1 MTLKSEEELNY
12 VLIADDNKDMC
23 DLLAYL
29 LGNAGYKTQQVQDGD
44 AVISLLTKCE
54 PSLLLLD
61 NIMPGTTGMEILAY
75 TNLYFPR
82 LPVIMI
88 TGNGGIFGAVSA
100 MKAGASDYLAKPFD
114 NARVLDLVNKFSNI
128 RNQLTSGGSTKCE
141 PQKTTSLRIANFM
154 GDSEEIRVMTR
165 NILLVAPTN
174 LSVIIQGE
182 SGTGKELVAK
192 NIHQA
197 SLRAAQAFT
206 PIDCGSISDALIEN
220 ELFGHEKGA
229 YTGADR
235 TYVGKI
241 ESSEGGT
248 LFLDEII
255 NMSLSAQA
263 KLLRVIQERV
273 IYRVGSTAPI
283 PVNIRILVASNE
295 NLLDAVVKGKFREDL
310 FYRLNEF
317 TIHITPLRYRP
328 ADMLF
333 LANRFKVEASIEMS
347 KSVPSLSN
355 LAINELQRYAWPGN
369 VRQLRSTMRR
379 ATLMAGSQIDVSDLD
394 FPADGNNNELVLK
407 QDGVQQITLNTASDC
422 IAYMATLAPENLSL
436 KSMKIMFSEEVI
448 KNTLKV
454 TNNNKSETA
463 RRLSIDYK
471 TLLLKI
477 KSFTTEE

>member
-1 MTLKSEEELNY
+1 MIVGRDLNY

-29 LGNAGYKTQQVQDGD
+29 LGKAGYETQEIQDGNE
-44 AVISLLTKCE
+44 VISVITKCE

-61 NIMPGTTGMEILAY
+61 NIMPGTTGMEILAH
-75 TNLYFPR
+75 TRLNFPQ

-88 TGNGGIFGAVSA
+88 TGNGGISGAVAA
-100 MKAGASDYLAKPFD
+100 MKAGASDYLPKPFE
-114 NARVLDLVNKFSNI
+114 NTHVLDLVNKFANI
-128 RNQLTSGGSTKCE
+128 RNQLMSDRYINCE
-141 PQKTTSLRIANFM
+141 PNNTTMHRIGNFM
-154 GDSEEIRVMTR
+154 GDSEDIRVMTR
-165 NILLVAPTN
+165 GILLVAPTN

-182 SGTGKELVAK
+182 SGVGKELVAK

-197 SLRAAQAFT
+197 SPRSDYAFT
-206 PIDCGSISDALIEN
+206 PIDCGSIPDALIEN

-229 YTGADR
+229 YTGADKS
-235 TYVGKI
+235 YVGKI
-241 ESSEGGT
+241 EDSDGGT

-273 IYRVGSTAPI
+273 IYRVGSTVAV

-295 NLLDAVVKGKFREDL
+295 DMLDAVIKGKFREDL

-317 TIHITPLRYRP
+317 TIRITSLRYRP
-328 ADMLF
+328 DDMLF
-333 LANRFKVEASIEMS
+333 LAKRFIVEASVEMS
-347 KSVPSLSN
+347 KSVPLLSDSARN
-355 LAINELQRYAWPGN
+355 KLQQYAWPGN

-379 ATLMAGSQIDVSDLD
+379 ATLMAESQIEVSDLD
-394 FPADGNNNELVLK
+394 LPEENNSKKLALK
-407 QDGVQQITLNTASDC
+407 QDDEHQLTLNTPFDW

-436 KSMKIMFSEEVI
+436 KNMKIMFSEEVI
-448 KNTLKV
+448 KNTLKI

-463 RRLSIDYK
+463 RRLSINYK

-477 KSFTTEE
+477 KHFTTED

>member
-1 MTLKSEEELNY
+1 MVGRELNY

-29 LGNAGYKTQQVQDGD
+29 LGKAGYDTQKVQDGNH
-44 AVISLLTKCE
+44 VVNLITKCE

-61 NIMPGTTGMEILAY
+61 NIMPGTTGMEILEY
-75 TNLYFPR
+75 TRFYFPQ

-88 TGNGGIFGAVSA
+88 TGNGSISGAVAA
-100 MKAGASDYLAKPFD
+100 MKAGASDFLTKPFD
-114 NARVLDLVNKFSNI
+114 NSHVLDLVNKFSNI
-128 RNQLTSGGSTKCE
+128 RTQLMSDRQMSCEANHVTSN
-141 PQKTTSLRIANFM
+141 RIASFM

-165 NILLVAPTN
+165 SILLVASTN

-182 SGTGKELVAK
+182 SGVGKELVAM

-197 SLRAAQAFT
+197 SPRNAHAFT
-206 PIDCGSISDALIEN
+206 PIDCGSIPDALIEN
-220 ELFGHEKGA
+220 ELFGHDKGA
-229 YTGADR
+229 YTGADKA
-235 TYVGKI
+235 YIGKI
-241 ESSEGGT
+241 EDSDGGT

-273 IYRVGSTAPI
+273 IYRVGSTVAI

-295 NLLDAVVKGKFREDL
+295 DLLDAVIKGKFREDL

-317 TIHITPLRYRP
+317 TIHITSLRYRP
-328 ADMLF
+328 DDMLF
-333 LANRFKVEASIEMS
+333 LARRFIMEASIEMS
-347 KSVPSLSN
+347 RSVPLLSN
-355 LAINELQRYAWPGN
+355 LARTEMQQYAWPGN

-379 ATLMAGSQIDVSDLD
+379 ATLLAESKIDASDLD
-394 FPADGNNNELVLK
+394 FPDDGNNKNLTLE
-407 QDGVQQITLNTASDC
+407 QDGVHQATINTPFDW
-422 IAYMATLAPENLSL
+422 IAYMATLAPENISL
-436 KSMKIMFSEEVI
+436 KSMKNKFSEEVI
-448 KNTLKV
+448 KNTLRV

-477 KSFTTEE
+477 KDFTSEE

>member
-1 MTLKSEEELNY
+1 MVEKELNY

-29 LGNAGYKTQQVQDGD
+29 LGKAGYETQQVQDGD

-75 TNLYFPR
+75 TSLDFPQ

-88 TGNGGIFGAVSA
+88 TGNGGIFGAVAA

-114 NARVLDLVNKFSNI
+114 NTRVLDLVNKSFNI
-128 RNQLTSGGSTKCE
+128 RKQLMGDRYINCE
-141 PQKTTSLRIANFM
+141 PSKVTSLRIATFM
-154 GDSEEIRVMTR
+154 GNSEEIQVMTQSM
-165 NILLVAPTN
+165 LVVAPTN

-182 SGTGKELVAK
+182 SGIGKELVAK
-192 NIHQA
+192 NIHLA
-197 SLRAAQAFT
+197 SQRSAHAFT
-206 PIDCGSISDALIEN
+206 PIDCGSISDALMEN

-229 YTGADR
+229 YTSADKA
-235 TYVGKI
+235 YVGKI
-241 ESSEGGT
+241 EGSDGGT

-273 IYRVGSTAPI
+273 IYRVGSTVAI

-295 NLLDAVVKGKFREDL
+295 DLLDAVIKGKFREDL

-317 TIHITPLRYRP
+317 TIRITSLRYRP

-333 LANRFKVEASIEMS
+333 LAKRFIVEASIEMG
-347 KSVPSLSN
+347 KSVPLLSN
-355 LAINELQRYAWPGN
+355 LASHELQQYAWPGN

-379 ATLMAGSQIDVSDLD
+379 ATLMAESQIDVSDLD
-394 FPADGNNNELVLK
+394 FPNDGNNKPLVLK
-407 QDGVQQITLNTASDC
+407 PEGAQQITLNTPL
-422 IAYMATLAPENLSL
+422 IVLPIWLPL
-436 KSMKIMFSEEVI
+436 RPKI
-448 KNTLKV
+448 
-454 TNNNKSETA
+454 
-463 RRLSIDYK
+463 YH
-471 TLLLKI
+471 
-477 KSFTTEE
+477 

>member
-1 MTLKSEEELNY
+1 MVEKELNY

-29 LGNAGYKTQQVQDGD
+29 LGKAGYETQQVQDGD

-75 TNLYFPR
+75 TSLHFPQ

-88 TGNGGIFGAVSA
+88 TGNGDIVGAVAA

-114 NARVLDLVNKFSNI
+114 NTRVLDLVKKFSNI
-128 RNQLTSGGSTKCE
+128 CHQLMSDRDTNCE
-141 PQKTTSLRIANFM
+141 PRSCTSLRVATFM
-154 GDSEEIRVMTR
+154 GGSDDIQAMTR
-165 NILLVAPTN
+165 NILVVAPTN

-182 SGTGKELVAK
+182 SGIGKELVAK

-197 SLRAAQAFT
+197 SPRSTHNFI

-229 YTGADR
+229 YTGADKA
-235 TYVGKI
+235 YVGKI
-241 ESSEGGT
+241 EGSDGGT
-248 LFLDEII
+248 LFLDEIV

-273 IYRVGSTAPI
+273 IYRVGSTVAI

-295 NLLDAVVKGKFREDL
+295 DLLDAVIKGKFREDL

-317 TIHITPLRYRP
+317 TIRITSLRYRP
-328 ADMLF
+328 ADILF
-333 LANRFKVEASIEMS
+333 LAKRFIVEASIEMA
-347 KSVPSLSN
+347 KSAPLLSN
-355 LAINELQRYAWPGN
+355 LAINELQQYAWPGN
-369 VRQLRSTMRR
+369 VRQLHSTMRR
-379 ATLMAGSQIDVSDLD
+379 ATLMAKGQIDVSDLD
-394 FPADGNNNELVLK
+394 FPTDGNNKQLPLK
-407 QDGVQQITLNTASDC
+407 QDGAQQITLNTPSDC

-436 KSMKIMFSEEVI
+436 KSMNIMFSEVVI
-448 KNTLKV
+448 KNTLKA

-477 KSFTTEE
+477 KNFTSEE

>member
-1 MTLKSEEELNY
+1 MVEKELNY

-29 LGNAGYKTQQVQDGD
+29 LGKAGYETQQVQDGD
-44 AVISLLTKCE
+44 AVISLLAKCE

-75 TNLYFPR
+75 TSLYFPQ

-88 TGNGGIFGAVSA
+88 TGNGGIFGAVAA

-128 RNQLTSGGSTKCE
+128 RNQLMSNGYMNCE
-141 PQKTTSLRIANFM
+141 PNNTTSLRIATFM

-165 NILLVAPTN
+165 SILLVAPTN

-182 SGTGKELVAK
+182 SGIGKELVAK

-197 SLRAAQAFT
+197 SLRRTEAFT

-229 YTGADR
+229 YTGADKA
-235 TYVGKI
+235 YVGKI
-241 ESSEGGT
+241 EGSDGGT

-273 IYRVGSTAPI
+273 IYRVGSTVPI

-295 NLLDAVVKGKFREDL
+295 DLLDAVIKGKFREDL

-317 TIHITPLRYRP
+317 TIRITSLRYRP

-333 LANRFKVEASIEMS
+333 LAKRFIVEASIEMS
-347 KSVPSLSN
+347 KSVPLLSN
-355 LAINELQRYAWPGN
+355 LAINELQQYAWPGN

-394 FPADGNNNELVLK
+394 FPADGNNKKLALK
-407 QDGVQQITLNTASDC
+407 QDGAQQITLNTPADC

>member
-1 MTLKSEEELNY
+1 MVEKELNY

-29 LGNAGYKTQQVQDGD
+29 LGKAGYETQQVQDGD

-75 TNLYFPR
+75 TSLYFPQ

-88 TGNGGIFGAVSA
+88 TGNGGIFGAVAA

-114 NARVLDLVNKFSNI
+114 NARVLDLVNKSFNI
-128 RNQLTSGGSTKCE
+128 RKQLMGDRYINCE
-141 PQKTTSLRIANFM
+141 PSKVTSLRIATFM
-154 GDSEEIRVMTR
+154 GNSEEIQVMTQSM
-165 NILLVAPTN
+165 LVVAPTN

-182 SGTGKELVAK
+182 SGIGKELVAK
-192 NIHQA
+192 NIHLA
-197 SLRAAQAFT
+197 SQRSAHAFT
-206 PIDCGSISDALIEN
+206 PIDCGSISDALMEN

-229 YTGADR
+229 YTSADKA
-235 TYVGKI
+235 YVGKI
-241 ESSEGGT
+241 EGSDGGT

-273 IYRVGSTAPI
+273 IYRVGSTVAI

-295 NLLDAVVKGKFREDL
+295 DLLDAVIKGKFREDL

-317 TIHITPLRYRP
+317 TIRITSLRYRP

-333 LANRFKVEASIEMS
+333 LAKRFIVEASIEMG
-347 KSVPSLSN
+347 KSVPLLSN
-355 LAINELQRYAWPGN
+355 LASHELQQYAWPGN

-379 ATLMAGSQIDVSDLD
+379 ATLMAESQIDVSDLD
-394 FPADGNNNELVLK
+394 FPNDGNNKPLVLK
-407 QDGVQQITLNTASDC
+407 PEGAQQITLNTPFDC

-436 KSMKIMFSEEVI
+436 KSMKIMFSEVVI

-477 KSFTTEE
+477 KNFTTEE

>member
-1 MTLKSEEELNY
+1 MVGKELDY

-29 LGNAGYKTQQVQDGD
+29 LGKAGYETQQVQDGD

-75 TNLYFPR
+75 TSLYFPQ

-88 TGNGGIFGAVSA
+88 TGNGGIFGAVAA

-114 NARVLDLVNKFSNI
+114 NTRVLDLVNKSFNI
-128 RNQLTSGGSTKCE
+128 RKQLMGDRYINCE
-141 PQKTTSLRIANFM
+141 PSKVTSLRIATFM
-154 GDSEEIRVMTR
+154 GNSEEIQVMTQSM
-165 NILLVAPTN
+165 LVVAPTN

-182 SGTGKELVAK
+182 SGIGKELVAK
-192 NIHQA
+192 NIHLA
-197 SLRAAQAFT
+197 SQRSAHAFT
-206 PIDCGSISDALIEN
+206 PIDCGSISDALMEN

-229 YTGADR
+229 YTSADKA
-235 TYVGKI
+235 YVGKI
-241 ESSEGGT
+241 EGSDGGT

-273 IYRVGSTAPI
+273 IYRVGSTVAI

-295 NLLDAVVKGKFREDL
+295 DLLDAVIKGKFREDL

-317 TIHITPLRYRP
+317 TIRITSLRYRP

-333 LANRFKVEASIEMS
+333 LAKRFIVEASIEMG
-347 KSVPSLSN
+347 KSVPLLSN
-355 LAINELQRYAWPGN
+355 LASHELQQYAWPGN

-379 ATLMAGSQIDVSDLD
+379 ATLMAESQIDVSDLD
-394 FPADGNNNELVLK
+394 FPNDGNNKPLVLK
-407 QDGVQQITLNTASDC
+407 PEGAQQIPLNTPFDC

-436 KSMKIMFSEEVI
+436 KSMKIMFSEVVI

-477 KSFTTEE
+477 KNFTTEE

>member
-1 MTLKSEEELNY
+1 MVEKELNY

-23 DLLAYL
+23 DLLAHL
-29 LGNAGYKTQQVQDGD
+29 LGKAGYETQQVQDGD
-44 AVISLLTKCE
+44 AVISSLTKCE

-75 TNLYFPR
+75 TSLYFPQ

-88 TGNGGIFGAVSA
+88 TGNGGILGAVAA

-114 NARVLDLVNKFSNI
+114 NARVLDLVNKFSHI
-128 RNQLTSGGSTKCE
+128 RNQLMSDCCMNCE
-141 PQKTTSLRIANFM
+141 PNSTTSLRITTFM
-154 GDSEEIRVMTR
+154 GDSEEVRVMTR
-165 NILLVAPTN
+165 SILLVAPTN

-182 SGTGKELVAK
+182 SGIGKELVAK

-197 SLRAAQAFT
+197 SLRGAQAFT

-229 YTGADR
+229 YTGADKA
-235 TYVGKI
+235 YVGKI
-241 ESSEGGT
+241 ESSDGGT

-295 NLLDAVVKGKFREDL
+295 DLLDAVVKGKFREDL

-333 LANRFKVEASIEMS
+333 LAKRFKLEASIEMG
-347 KSVPSLSN
+347 KPVPLLSN

-379 ATLMAGSQIDVSDLD
+379 ATLMAESQIDVSDLD
-394 FPADGNNNELVLK
+394 FPADGHNKELVLK
-407 QDGVQQITLNTASDC
+407 QDGVQQITLNTPSDC
-422 IAYMATLAPENLSL
+422 IAHMATLAPENLSL
-436 KSMKIMFSEEVI
+436 KSMNIMFSEVVI
-448 KNTLKV
+448 KNILKV

-477 KSFTTEE
+477 KNFTTEE